1 MSPVLAV
8 VLDSLLFLKAQV
20 RSYLTKKLPIP
31 LARIDGDPWAE
42 DAGDNADHTAWSS
55 SWRSFEAQQRLWQPD
70 RSCTGCCDF
79 RGASAHFVQIGLGT
93 NTTFIQNLA
102 GPWEE
107 WTKAVDWLSA
117 AMSETRAS
125 QVRGV
130 AVEPVGELVK
140 ALQPATQQLPSVCLV
155 QAAIGEFDRAGVDVL
170 GLSLVSCEELVR
182 QLAPSRRQGFNWELQ
197 YLQNM
202 STVDKAHPLMAD
214 CCAQLAEKYGVMPR
228 LVTHHVDIWSYG
240 KLAWDL
246 NFVGCEVLMID
257 AEGHDAQILRSVI
270 QHCRRNPRAWPG
282 LSQFETQG
290 HCDTLEGHGTE
301 WRVIHSLQEEGYLL
315 VGYSY
320 HDSLLAHREALR
332 QDPRLRRWVM
342 EYQRFPYLGAESG
355 VFCRRCLTSRHT
367 LGRSIEKHT
376 RDAGLR

>member
-1 MSPVLAV
+1 MAVAARPELHWVLR
-8 VLDSLLFLKAQV
+8 L
-20 RSYLTKKLPIP
+20 
-31 LARIDGDPWAE
+31 
-42 DAGDNADHTAWSS
+42 
-55 SWRSFEAQQRLWQPD
+55 QR
-70 RSCTGCCDF
+70 G
-79 RGASAHFVQIGLGT
+79 FVQIGLGT
-93 NTTFIQNLA
+93 NTTFTQNLA
-102 GPWEE
+102 RRAMGG
-107 WTKAVDWLSA
+107 VDKSCGLA
-117 AMSETRAS
+117 HDGHEQDEGERRARC
-125 QVRGV
+125 VRR
-130 AVEPVGELVK
+130 ARGELVK
-140 ALQPATQQLPSVCLV
+140 ALQLATQQLPSVCLV

-202 STVDKAHPLMAD
+202 WTVDKAHPLMAD
-214 CCAQLAEKYGVMPR
+214 CCAQLAEKYGVMPG
-228 LVTHHVDIWSYG
+228 LVTRHVDIWSYG

-270 QHCRRNPRAWPG
+270 RHCRRNPRAWPG

-332 QDPRLRRWVM
+332 QAPMLRRWVM
-342 EYQRFPYLGAESG
+342 EYQRFPYLGAESE
-355 VFCRRCLTSRHT
+355 VFCRWCLTSRRT